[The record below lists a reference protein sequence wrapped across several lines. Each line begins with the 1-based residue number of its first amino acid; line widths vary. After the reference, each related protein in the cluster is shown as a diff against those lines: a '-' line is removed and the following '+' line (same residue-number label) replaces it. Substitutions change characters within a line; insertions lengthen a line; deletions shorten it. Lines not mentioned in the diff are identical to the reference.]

1 MTDRDPYRDPSRDPI
16 RDWSDAL
23 TQRLFEQRVVLLH
36 GALDDL
42 TATRVAAELMT
53 LDAEGD
59 GAISLRIDG
68 GAGADSRADGAAGAG
83 SLALALTLMD
93 VVELLGVPVRALCL
107 GLVGAPA
114 IGVMAVCSGRAAM
127 PSTRFHLREP
137 ATASEVHARDVAQ
150 WSDLRAD
157 ERRRFCAR
165 LAAASGKPE
174 DEVAADLAAGTYM
187 GADEAL
193 AYGLIDEVC
202 RPDASIHQLP
212 GPPIGFHPRR

>member
-1 MTDRDPYRDPSRDPI
+1 MTDRDSRPDIAHDPSRD
-16 RDWSDAL
+16 WSETL
-23 TQRLFEQRVVLLH
+23 TRRLFEQRVVLWH
-36 GALDDL
+36 GGLDDL

-68 GAGADSRADGAAGAG
+68 AGGAAG

-114 IGVMAVCSGRAAM
+114 AGVVAVCSGRAAM

-137 ATASEVHARDVAQ
+137 DTQMEVHARDVAQ
-150 WSDLRAD
+150 WSDLRSD

-165 LAAASGKPE
+165 LAAAAGKSE
-174 DEVAADLAAGTYM
+174 DEVAADLAAGTFM
-187 GADEAL
+187 GADDAV
-193 AYGLIDEVC
+193 AYGIIDEVC
-202 RPDASIHQLP
+202 RPDAAIHHLP
-212 GPPIGFHPRR
+212 GPPIGFRPRT